1 MKALL
6 WGRIVHLK
14 YNYKVYLL
22 MFVLPI
28 IFFLAF
34 GLTAQEAKVNIL
46 ITDEEETAFSE
57 KIITELSESKAF
69 NIHVLSRDSL
79 YRNISEGNSEVGL
92 IIEKGS
98 FEEGRALKLIKIKDS
113 VAIASF
119 EGTLRS
125 VIQKVQYEEKLTLE
139 IVNVISSLNKNE
151 PIDAVN
157 SHVST
162 SVNEKLNGKM
172 PVRTIVNDQIS
183 ESFAFDHQLQVML
196 GFTLFFTIYTIM
208 FSIGEIM
215 NDKKH
220 GVWNRLIISPLTK
233 LQLYFGNFLF
243 SFTIGFAQMLLLI
256 LLSKFI
262 IGVNWGDH
270 LFLVFII
277 LACYIFSIMAIGMFL
292 VSVSKNVQQLN
303 SIVPIFAVSM
313 AMLGGAFWPM
323 EIVTAKALIL
333 LSKINPVTY
342 GMQAIKDVVL
352 LDVSWN
358 SIVVPCAVLL
368 LIGLIFMSIGVRLME
383 QNTDK

>member
-14 YNYKVYLL
+14 YNYKVYVL

-34 GLTAQEAKVNIL
+34 GLTALEAKVNIL

-57 KIITELSESKAF
+57 KLITELSESKAF
-69 NIHVLSRDSL
+69 NVHVLSRESL

-98 FEEGRALKLIKIKDS
+98 FEEGRALKLVKIKDS

-139 IVNVISSLNKNE
+139 IVNVISSLNK
-151 PIDAVN
+151 PVDAVN
-157 SHVST
+157 SQVSN

-183 ESFAFDHQLQVML
+183 EGFAFDHQLQVML

-233 LQLYFGNFLF
+233 LQIYFGNFLF

-292 VSVSKNVQQLN
+292 VSISKNVQQLN

-358 SIVVPCAVLL
+358 SIVVPCAILL
-368 LIGLIFMSIGVRLME
+368 LIGLIFMSIGVRLLE
-383 QNTDK
+383 QKTDE

>member
-6 WGRIVHLK
+6 WGRIVHLN

-34 GLTAQEAKVNIL
+34 GLTAQESKVNII

-57 KIITELSESKAF
+57 KIITELSESKPF
-69 NIHVLSRDSL
+69 NVHVLSRDSL

-98 FEEGRALKLIKIKDS
+98 FEEGRALKLVKIKDS

-125 VIQKVQYEEKLTLE
+125 VIQKVQYEKTLTIE
-139 IVNVISSLNKNE
+139 IVNVISSLNKND
-151 PIDAVN
+151 PIDAVY
-157 SHVST
+157 SHVSN

-172 PVRTIVNDQIS
+172 PIRTVVNDQIS
-183 ESFAFDHQLQVML
+183 EGFAYDHQLQVML
-196 GFTLFFTIYTIM
+196 GFMLFFTIYTIM

-262 IGVNWGDH
+262 IGINWSEQ
-270 LFLVFII
+270 LILVFII

-292 VSVSKNVQQLN
+292 VSVSKNIQQLN
-303 SIVPIFAVSM
+303 SIVPIIAVSM

-323 EIVTAKALIL
+323 EIVTAKALVL

-342 GMQAIKDVVL
+342 GMQAIKDVVI
-352 LDVSWN
+352 LDGSWN
-358 SIVVPCAVLL
+358 SIVVPCAILL

-383 QNTDK
+383 HKTDE